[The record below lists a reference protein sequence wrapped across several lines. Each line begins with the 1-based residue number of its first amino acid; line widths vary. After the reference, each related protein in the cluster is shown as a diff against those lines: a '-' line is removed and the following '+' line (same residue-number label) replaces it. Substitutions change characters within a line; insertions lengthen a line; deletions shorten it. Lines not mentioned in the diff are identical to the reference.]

1 MNEEESLLEKYGLTV
16 KADLSENKEPGALQ
30 DGASLTV
37 TLESENVSPIPQVTI
52 KVKRQEGWFLLI
64 QKNPQNLVFSTIN
77 NTYIEQIT
85 LEWIL
90 QGLEG
95 DELDAKLEELYLN
108 SDPLWDISRQYND
121 FDIVPLELSI
131 TIGDETEIITVY
143 PVYEVTY

>member
-1 MNEEESLLEKYGLTV
+1 M
-16 KADLSENKEPGALQ
+16 
-30 DGASLTV
+30 
-37 TLESENVSPIPQVTI
+37 
-52 KVKRQEGWFLLI
+52 
-64 QKNPQNLVFSTIN
+64 FSTIN

-90 QGLEG
+90 QGLDGE
-95 DELDAKLEELYLN
+95 ELDAKLDELYLN

-143 PVYEVTY
+143 PVYEVVY